1 MYNYKKLIITI
12 LLITLS
18 IDQLTK
24 YLVTQNLPI
33 YQSWPTS
40 GIFRI
45 TYVTNT
51 GTAFGLLQNQSTFL
65 TIGSFIAIFFLY
77 YLYKNFI
84 FENKLLNIAVGL
96 QLGGAIGN
104 LIDRLRL
111 GFVID
116 FIDIGWWP
124 VFNIADSS
132 IVIGITIISIF
143 IIFEPRKNTQ
153 NKEKISPTAPVE
165 KNKKILRKKNSK

>member
-1 MYNYKKLIITI
+1 MMSKYKKLIIPI

-24 YLVTQNLPI
+24 YLVTQNLAI
-33 YQSWPTS
+33 YQSWPTD

-51 GTAFGLLQNQSTFL
+51 GTAFGLLQNQATFL

-84 FENKLLNIAVGL
+84 FENKLLNVAVGL

-132 IVIGITIISIF
+132 IIIGITIISIF
-143 IIFEPRKNTQ
+143 IIFEPRQNTQ
-153 NKEKISPTAPVE
+153 NKKQTETTESQISNNE
-165 KNKKILRKKNSK
+165 E

>member
-1 MYNYKKLIITI
+1 M
-12 LLITLS
+12 LITLS

-165 KNKKILRKKNSK
+165 KNKKILTKKNSK